1 MCIYIKQTNFKVIF
15 VWKMKIKRYK
25 SWCLYE
31 ERWFLGEYPTSNIYI
46 YRWAFWFNN
55 TVTHK
60 EYETVKTTLKS
71 INTTIWR
78 FNQDFCFKHSFLMSY
93 ILIWQRKKQVYKS
106 LGIPN
111 IRESTVRDKFCTIV
125 SEVSSLVGNPV

>member
-1 MCIYIKQTNFKVIF
+1 MYIYKTDQFQGKFFLKDENKEVHHT
-15 VWKMKIKRYK
+15 
-25 SWCLYE
+25 CLYE
-31 ERWFLGEYPTSNIYI
+31 ERWFLDEYPTSNIYI

-55 TVTHK
+55 RVTHK

-93 ILIWQRKKQVYKS
+93 ILIWQRIKQVYKS